1 MEIKTI
7 ELQEPA
13 KISVSVAGNLYLR
26 SWEKS
31 ELRVQGSDLDEISL
45 VNLSNE
51 IEISYEGDLLVS
63 LPSKSRLNLLKV
75 GGNAYLL
82 GKLEWVEIGKID
94 GNLTLQ
100 NVKNIK
106 AGQIGGNCKID
117 GLASGFSADSI
128 DGNLKGIHISEVFT
142 CEHVGGNV
150 SLFAVK
156 GATTI
161 DAGGNMK
168 VHLDELGGDIQLR
181 AGGSIHLFIPE
192 NPDARFDLHNS
203 GDSVEVG
210 IGGKIQKLR
219 SATFKSIYRDGK
231 SLIKLT
237 AGGRIKLFDHPSGQ
251 INPDDFYS
259 GAEKLEQKFEEK
271 FKNGDFNSFQ
281 NRIDFDLNQLDSLI
295 NENVERVTKLTEQRV
310 KEAFEK
316 IGSIPEWKDFTCS
329 NWGGTVREQS
339 DVIDQQKKT
348 SHASE
353 EEKLMVLK
361 MLQEKKIDAVEAEK
375 LLKALEGRD

>member
-13 KISVSVAGNLYLR
+13 KISVSVDGNLYLR

-31 ELRVQGSDLDEISL
+31 EIQVQGSDLDKISL

-51 IEISYEGDLLVS
+51 IEILHEDDLLIS
-63 LPSKSRLNLLKV
+63 LPSESRLNLLKV
-75 GGNAYLL
+75 GGNAYLS
-82 GKLEWVEIGKID
+82 GELEWVEIGKID

-100 NVKNIK
+100 NVKNVK

-117 GLASGFSADSI
+117 GLSSGFSIDSI
-128 DGNLKGIHISEVFT
+128 GGNLKGIYISEAFV

-156 GATTI
+156 GATKI
-161 DAGGNMK
+161 SAGGNMK
-168 VHLDELGGDIQLR
+168 VQLAELGGDIQLQ
-181 AGGSIHLFIPE
+181 AGGTIHLFIPE
-192 NPDARFDLHNS
+192 DPDARFDLYNS

-219 SATFKSIYRDGK
+219 SATFKSIYREGK
-231 SLIKLT
+231 NLIKLT
-237 AGGRIKLFDHPSGQ
+237 AGGRIKLFDHSSGQ
-251 INPDDFYS
+251 VNPDDFYS
-259 GAEKLEQKFEEK
+259 GAEKLGQKFEEK

-281 NRIDFDLNQLDSLI
+281 NFIDFDLNQLDSLI
-295 NENVERVTKLTEQRV
+295 NENVERITKLTEQRV

-316 IGSIPEWKDFTCS
+316 IGSSSDWKDFARS
-329 NWGGTVREQS
+329 NWSETFREQA
-339 DVIDQQKKT
+339 DAFDQQKKKPR
-348 SHASE
+348 ASE
-353 EEKLMVLK
+353 DEKLTVLK
-361 MLQEKKIDAVEAEK
+361 MLQEKKINAEEAEK
-375 LLKALEGRD
+375 LLKALEGKD